1 MATTKPIAQDLDT
14 ARQDVIFES
23 LAASITIPGGTLA
36 VNDGGVA
43 KVATDALIQGGAKLL
58 GVAAATYENPTASTL
73 TIRMLFYRS
82 TAVTLA
88 GKTGDLPTAADVGGT
103 VFISDNNTVKKTD
116 AGSDQAVTLVRIKEV
131 GYRVRLP

>member
-1 MATTKPIAQDLDT
+1 MATTKPIALDLDT

-23 LAASITIPGGTLA
+23 LAASVTIPMGTLA
-36 VNDGGVA
+36 VNDAGAA
-43 KVATDALIQGGAKLL
+43 KPATDTLIRGGAKLL
-58 GVAAATYENPTASTL
+58 GVAAATYENLTASTL
-73 TIRMLFYRS
+73 TTRMLFYRS

-88 GKTGDLPTAADVGGT
+88 GKTGDLPRRRPTSAGPSSSATTT
-103 VFISDNNTVKKTD
+103 VKTD

>member
-1 MATTKPIAQDLDT
+1 MSTTKPIAQDLDT
-14 ARQDVIFES
+14 ARQDVIFEA
-23 LAASITIPGGTLA
+23 LGANVTIPMGTLA

-43 KVATDALIQGGAKLL
+43 KVATDTLIQGGAKLL
-58 GVAAATYENPTASTL
+58 GVSSATYINETGSTL
-73 TIRMLFYRS
+73 AVRMLFYRS

-103 VFISDNNTVKKTD
+103 VYISDNNTVKKTD

>member
-23 LAASITIPGGTLA
+23 LAASITIPMGTLA

-43 KVATDALIQGGAKLL
+43 KVCTDTLIRAGAKLL

-73 TIRMLFYRS
+73 TKRMLFYRN
-82 TAVTLA
+82 TAVTLL
-88 GKTGDLPTAADVGGT
+88 GKSADAPTAANVGGS
-103 VFISDNNTVKKTD
+103 VYISDNNTVKVTD
-116 AGSDQAVTLVRIKEV
+116 AGSDQPVVLVKIV
-131 GYRVRLP
+131 GTNFRVRLP